1 MGHILPFC
9 QLFRCLLHEI
19 KQNYYFQPTLRY
31 VSLPA
36 ASEIRDMAKN
46 EVVMSVVIGWLAD
59 LLTVISRILDAP
71 LRYPLHLQVSLQQ
84 PCLRGQS

>member
-1 MGHILPFC
+1 M
-9 QLFRCLLHEI
+9 
-19 KQNYYFQPTLRY
+19 
-31 VSLPA
+31 SLPA

-84 PCLRGQS
+84 NGLGGQSFNTLLVRVVEKDHKMAITKITKSS